1 MMSLASASS
10 EKEAQ
15 IILNKAIELLE
26 QSMNSKEQEIMETSK
41 YTLSSLYT
49 MNEEYDKA
57 EEMLTDALK
66 SSRKLEN
73 SAMDVAITYS
83 NLGALCLEMGDYT
96 RAEEDLRESVD
107 IYERLDTN
115 HQVHLASVYNSLGI
129 LYYKQGKLEEA
140 KEAYQQALEL
150 TLYHYGKN
158 HEYEILCR
166 NIAAIEEAVR
176 NA

>member
-1 MMSLASASS
+1 MAMQKSVDRCIKVIQNTGKQRDGCGNHL
-10 EKEAQ
+10 
-15 IILNKAIELLE
+15 
-26 QSMNSKEQEIMETSK
+26 
-41 YTLSSLYT
+41 
-49 MNEEYDKA
+49 
-57 EEMLTDALK
+57 LK
-66 SSRKLEN
+66 SC
-73 SAMDVAITYS
+73 
-83 NLGALCLEMGDYT
+83 ALYLEMGDYT